1 MLSNANDRSSPAK
14 TCAEMCELTLGAA
27 AWIQQEFNGK
37 RVAAGGLHM
46 PAYRVYCLDGA
57 GKVWA
62 AEWIQA
68 ESDSAALGAA
78 REFAGS
84 AHCEV
89 WLGQRLVGKVEPQPD
104 LQVD

>member
-1 MLSNANDRSSPAK
+1 M
-14 TCAEMCELTLGAA
+14 
-27 AWIQQEFNGK
+27 
-37 RVAAGGLHM
+37 VAAGGLQM
-46 PAYRVYCLDGA
+46 LAYRVYCLDGA

-68 ESDSAALGAA
+68 ESDSTALDAA

-89 WLGQRLVGKVEPQPD
+89 WLGERLVGKVEPQRD
-104 LQVD
+104 LQED